1 MEQLIVDFT
10 KCQQDVES
18 LAALKDKAD
27 ADLAQCSSDLN
38 SVREELLSEKAS
50 NEEQLQTVF

>member
-18 LAALKDKAD
+18 LAALKDRAD
-27 ADLAQCSSDLN
+27 ADLAQCSSDLS

-50 NEEQLQTVF
+50 NEEQLS